1 MSTTTK
7 PAAPVDPIKKAST
20 FKQRTLLPLAAAV
33 LGASLSAAALAQGG
47 DARTIKGRDSAASAQ
62 AEREQAAG
70 ASTSTRA
77 HNAEAGRRSAGAGQ
91 GLQLESVTVVGTR
104 TERTLGEVEATISVY
119 DQEDIERRLVRD
131 IQDLVRY
138 EPGVSVGGTGSR
150 FGLEGFTI
158 RGVGGNRVLTMV
170 DGIRQPEEFS
180 FGPFLSSRR
189 DLVDVDQISRI
200 EIARGPVS
208 TLYGSDALGGVV
220 AITTRAPNEYVDAMD
235 STHLDLKT
243 GYSSADDSFI
253 GTVNGAYGTEKLA
266 GLVTYTYRQSSET
279 ETAGSVGGTG
289 PARTEAD
296 PQSIDTQTLN
306 FKLGW
311 SPVDGHNFIATVEDF
326 DSQVDTTLLSDAGE
340 FARGT
345 LTESR
350 VAFDERSRQR
360 YSLAYRYD
368 GGGLIDNAFATAYYQ
383 TSETTQLTLDEQRVG
398 GAARLRARDSLFEQE
413 VTGLFAQASSLLTF
427 ANMEHTLTYGV
438 DYYRMDN
445 ANIRTG
451 ETTDAATGAPVR
463 EFFPFPTRDFP
474 PTVVENRAFFLQD
487 EIVMLDGRLRIT
499 PGLRYD
505 DYEADTTADELYIN
519 GNPGT
524 EAPADFADS
533 ALTLKLGGLYQFTD
547 GISAWARYSE
557 GFRAPPY
564 DDVNVGFTNFIGG
577 YKSIAAPN
585 LDAET
590 STGYELGLRLNGA
603 TGNLQL
609 AVFDTLY
616 DNFIQARAPAP
627 AFAATGGVDPRD
639 GLVTFQSVNLDEVEI
654 RGVELRGALDLGS
667 LVSSLDTLY
676 LEGAFA
682 FAEGEDNAG
691 VPVETIDP
699 MNAVLGLRWA
709 PTALPIESELIW
721 TWVDRKDPEDI
732 VTERPATDS
741 YSLIDLLVHYDLS
754 DTWTVDAGVFNL
766 FDESYIRWADTAG
779 IGADASG
786 RFTQPGRNFA
796 ITLRAAL

>member
-1 MSTTTK
+1 MHSSHHVGHGMS
-7 PAAPVDPIKKAST
+7 
-20 FKQRTLLPLAAAV
+20 RR
-33 LGASLSAAALAQGG
+33 ASLSQSATAARGFEGGREAPHPRQTASFGRSPRTLPAAVTLATLACLGVVQAQAQGQ
-47 DARTIKGRDSAASAQ
+47 AR
-62 AEREQAAG
+62 EEG
-70 ASTSTRA
+70 AS
-77 HNAEAGRRSAGAGQ
+77 GRSSATAQ
-91 GLQLESVTVVGTR
+91 TLESVTVVGTR

-138 EPGVSVGGTGSR
+138 EPGVNVGGTGSR

-235 STHLDLKT
+235 ATHLDFKT

-279 ETAGSVGGTG
+279 ETAGNVGGNG
-289 PARTEAD
+289 PGRTEAD
-296 PQSIDTQTLN
+296 PQGIDTQTLN
-306 FKLGW
+306 VKLGW
-311 SPVDGHNFIATVEDF
+311 SPAEGHNIIATVEDF
-326 DSQVDTTLLSDAGE
+326 ASEVDTTLLSDAGV

-345 LTESR
+345 LTDSR
-350 VAFDERSRQR
+350 IALDERSRQR

-368 GGGLIDNAFATAYYQ
+368 GDGVIDSAFATAYYQ
-383 TSETTQLTLDEQRVG
+383 TSETTQRTLDEQRAG
-398 GAARLRARDSLFEQE
+398 GVAPRTRVRDSLFEQE
-413 VTGLFAQASSLLTF
+413 ITGLFAQASSRLSL
-427 ANMEHTLTYGV
+427 ANTEHTLTYGI
-438 DYYRMDN
+438 DYYRTDN
-445 ANIRTG
+445 SNIRTG
-451 ETTDAATGAPVR
+451 STTDVASGEPVR

-487 EIVMLDGRLRIT
+487 EIVMLDGRLRVT
-499 PGLRYD
+499 PGLRFD
-505 DYEADTTADELYIN
+505 DYEADTSADALYIN
-519 GNPGT
+519 GNPGI

-547 GISAWARYSE
+547 SLSAWARYSE

-564 DDVNVGFTNFIGG
+564 DDVNVGFTNFLGG

-585 LDAET
+585 LEAET
-590 STGYELGLRLNGA
+590 STGYEVGLRLNGA
-603 TGNLQL
+603 AGNLQL

-627 AFAATGGVDPRD
+627 AFLATGGVDPRD

-654 RGVELRGALDLGS
+654 RGVELRGSLALGG
-667 LVSSLDTLY
+667 VMNGLDNFF

-682 FAEGEDNAG
+682 FAEGEDNTG

-709 PTALPIESELIW
+709 PSALPLESELIW
-721 TWVDRKDPEDI
+721 TWVDSKDPADI

-741 YSLIDLLVHYDLS
+741 YNLVDLLVHYDLGG
-754 DTWTVDAGVFNL
+754 TWTVDAGVFNL
-766 FDESYIRWADTAG
+766 FDETYIRWADTAG
-779 IGADASG
+779 IGADAPG